1 MTNTQAF
8 TDMVSREFVAG
19 FRASQ
24 IWGMLGWDDIRQRY
38 RRSVLGPIWITLSMG
53 VFTLLLGVIYAELF
67 HIDVATYLPFLSLG
81 YIVWGFIS
89 QTTNE
94 SCRAFQEGERI
105 LKQIKLPYA
114 VYVLRIVWRNVIVFF
129 HTIVIYIPIAI
140 IFAVKP
146 NLYSLLALP
155 GLLLIYVNQV
165 WISFTLA
172 ILCSRYRDVLQVV
185 STAIQIM
192 LFATPIMWP
201 RESLGKSTWIADIN
215 PLYHWIE
222 LVRAPILGHVPGL
235 LSWAVSIATA
245 IVGTG
250 IALALLNRAARRL
263 VFWI

>member
-1 MTNTQAF
+1 MTNTQAIAEV
-8 TDMVSREFVAG
+8 VSREFIAG

-67 HIDVATYLPFLSLG
+67 HIDVATYLPYLSLG
-81 YIVWGFIS
+81 YIIWGFIS

-105 LKQIKLPYA
+105 LKQIKLPYG
-114 VYVLRIVWRNVIVFF
+114 VYVLRVVWRNVIVFF
-129 HTIVIYIPIAI
+129 HTIIIYVPIAI
-140 IFAVKP
+140 IFDVKP
-146 NLYSLLALP
+146 SLYSLLALP
-155 GLLLIYVNQV
+155 GLLLIYINQV

-185 STAIQIM
+185 STFIQIM

-201 RESLGKSTWIADIN
+201 RSSLVKAAWIADIN

-222 LVRAPILGHVPGL
+222 LVRAPILGQDPAL
-235 LSWAVSIATA
+235 LSWVVSIATA
-245 IVGTG
+245 VGGTC
-250 IALALLNRAARRL
+250 IAFLLLARASRRL